1 MAPPVKQVIMVVV
14 SLMVIALIF
23 PLALG
28 LISAAGDTI
37 VIAGIGWNETLGTW
51 TTDPQTLSDLADPS
65 VITLLTVLLPVLA
78 VIGLIMYFIPK
89 AGD

>member
-23 PLALG
+23 PIGLG

-37 VIAGIGWNETLGTW
+37 VYINGTGSALSTLV
-51 TTDPQTLSDLADPS
+51 DPS
-65 VITLLTVLLPVLA
+65 VLMLLTVLLPILA
-78 VIGLIMYFIPK
+78 VIGLVMYFIPR
-89 AGD
+89 GTD